1 MQSELYPRLIQ
12 DVQLVIN
19 ELGNVTVLWEEL
31 WLSTLQ
37 DLHTGMFDLAYMRP
51 CLQYSF
57 WVMYK
62 ILREGEIFSCQSY
75 VICIRSYISVTNMQ
89 ALITNELPRC
99 MLGSDSSVFVH

>member
-37 DLHTGMFDLAYMRP
+37 DLHTGMFDLTEMRFC
-51 CLQYSF
+51 CLQYPS

-62 ILREGEIFSCQSY
+62 IGKVNLLFSILCNLRMKKC
-75 VICIRSYISVTNMQ
+75 V
-89 ALITNELPRC
+89 
-99 MLGSDSSVFVH
+99 SD